1 MELEFSTNSLIAL
14 FLLYL
19 IILGNF
25 TADVLGCRIQEL
37 FTEIPAAKHIVCFFS
52 LYYFINLTSP
62 EKMDPNKTL
71 RESFVMYILFLVS
84 RDIPFTYIILSLMS
98 MFIIKYLED
107 YTVYHYKTV
116 KDKESKTYKRLKL
129 VQKTLTVVILILFLF
144 GFVKYTLIQR
154 KDHRDNWNW
163 YHYIVGKP
171 NYVCHS
177 LKDKMTL
184 GSQKGRLNFRKALQF

>member
-1 MELEFSTNSLIAL
+1 MELEFSINSFIAL

-25 TADVLGCRIQEL
+25 TADILGCRIQEL
-37 FTEIPAAKHIVCFFS
+37 FTEIPASKHIICFFS

-62 EKMDPNKTL
+62 EKMDPNKTF
-71 RESFVMYILFLVS
+71 RETTIMYLLFLVS
-84 RDIPFTYIILSLMS
+84 RDIPFTYIIASLVF

-107 YTVYHYKTV
+107 YVSFHYKNEN
-116 KDKESKTYKRLKL
+116 DKNSITYKRIKL
-129 VQKTLTVVILILFLF
+129 VQKTLTIMIFIIFLF
-144 GFVKYTLIQR
+144 GFVKYTLMQR
-154 KDHRDNWNW
+154 KAHKDNWSW

-184 GSQKGRLNFRKALQF
+184 GSQKGRLNFKKALQF